1 MIHTSPKLNA
11 RYEVLRELGRGGMGI
26 VFLAR
31 QKSLSREVAI
41 KVIPPAAFNN
51 PDTRARFARE
61 IQVMSILNH
70 ENLVGIIECDTL
82 EDGSAY
88 IVMEFLDGE
97 SIEDVRLQGPT
108 HWRKVCQWGQQMAA
122 GLAHAHSKGIVHRD
136 IKPANVMLLPG
147 DKIKVMDFGI
157 AKAEGAQNLTMD
169 KIVGTPV
176 YMSPEQAS
184 GKPVDLRT
192 DIYSLGTLFYALLVG
207 QAPFDDPRANP
218 MEVIMKQ
225 ISLTPPLV
233 SSKAPD
239 VPERFVELIQRMLSK
254 SPDERPQDLNEVLE
268 ELKIIETKVE
278 SGFSRTFADIAD
290 SMRFLPRLFSGKAKA
305 SDYVFMEILLPGLSF
320 IGRKEF
326 GLGFILLTLGV
337 ALFFSPAY
345 PLTLSALLRLLT
357 GMWTYSR
364 AKGSDLKPSL
374 EFLWHHRQLP
384 IVAGVILAFSMLF
397 ALFVR
402 DTQAYEAEVELR
414 TRKPKVV
421 EATPTLTPEP
431 TRTPRPTP
439 TPEPEETG
447 TPLPSPTPVE
457 IAAATAAPTPTPDAG
472 PTPTP
477 TPRPTPIPTPVSA
490 TPRDLNLGGILST
503 IASPTPVAVEAA
515 RTPVPTPSAADVIS
529 TPERFRDFGMKAMA
543 KDDPFDELDWLLT
556 AARDLGDNPEPRFI
570 AARMYFTYFFS
581 QKDRTRY
588 EGGLRR
594 GWRAWGKDNDVLKT
608 VLPTASPEAID
619 FILDLTLNQPF
630 ITTTSFS
637 RTSTYSRYYTTPNS
651 KRILMAAFT
660 SDSWDRRIA
669 ALFAI
674 KELTDHEFG
683 PQVARMLAYPVE
695 NRASYEMVR
704 DSALSWLERNGTRD
718 AIPELRQILADDR
731 IPGFD
736 RKRVETLV
744 AELEK
749 K

>member
-70 ENLVGIIECDTL
+70 ENLVAIIECDTL

-97 SIEDVRLQGPT
+97 SIEDIRLQGPT
-108 HWRKVCQWGQQMAA
+108 HWKKVCQWGQQMAA

-147 DKIKVMDFGI
+147 EKIKVMDFGI

-184 GKPVDLRT
+184 GKPVDLRA
-192 DIYSLGTLFYALLVG
+192 DIYALGTLFYALLVG

-268 ELKIIETKVE
+268 ELKLVETKVE

-290 SMRFLPRLFSGKAKA
+290 SMRFMPRLMSGKAKA
-305 SDYVFMEILLPGLSF
+305 SDYVFMELLLPGLSF
-320 IGRKEF
+320 IGRKQF
-326 GLGFILLTLGV
+326 GLGFVLLALGV
-337 ALFFSPAY
+337 ALFFSPMY
-345 PLTLSALLRLLT
+345 PFTLSALLRLLT
-357 GMWTYSR
+357 GMWTYARS
-364 AKGSDLKPSL
+364 KGSDLRPSL

-397 ALFVR
+397 AFFVR
-402 DTQAYEAEVELR
+402 DTQTYEAEQELR

-421 EATPTLTPEP
+421 EVTPA
-431 TRTPRPTP
+431 P
-439 TPEPEETG
+439 TPE
-447 TPLPSPTPVE
+447 
-457 IAAATAAPTPTPDAG
+457 
-472 PTPTP
+472 PTP
-477 TPRPTPIPTPVSA
+477 TPRPSPTPDEDEDGKPVPTPTPVDVAMATAAA
-490 TPRDLNLGGILST
+490 TPTPEPPPTPAPTPRPTPLPTPATTPNRDIDLGNILST
-503 IASPTPVAVEAA
+503 IASPTPINVEAA
-515 RTPVPTPSAADVIS
+515 KTPVPTPAPASLLAS
-529 TPERFRDFGMKAMA
+529 PELFRDHGMKLMA
-543 KDDPFDELDWLLT
+543 KDNPFDELDWLLT
-556 AARDLGDNPEPRFI
+556 AARDLGDTPDPRFI
-570 AARMYFTYFFS
+570 ASRMYITYFFS

-608 VLPTASPEAID
+608 LLPTAGPEVVD
-619 FILDLTLNQPF
+619 FVLELTLNQPF
-630 ITTTSFS
+630 VTTTSFS

-651 KRILMAAFT
+651 SRILVAAFE
-660 SDSWDRRIA
+660 SGSWERRIA
-669 ALFAI
+669 ALFAV
-674 KELTDHEFG
+674 KELTNQEFG
-683 PQVARMLAYPVE
+683 PHVASMLNYPVE
-695 NRASYEMVR
+695 NQASYEMVR
-704 DSALSWLERNGTRD
+704 DSALSWLDRNGTRD
-718 AIPELRQILADDR
+718 AIPNLREVLSADK

-736 RKRVETLV
+736 RKRVEALI

-749 K
+749 R